1 MSVTASHARAQLF
14 PLIEQVNEDMEAVEI
29 VSKKGTAFL
38 VPAEVYRSLLETS
51 YLLQSPVN
59 SEHLR
64 ASLAE
69 VRAGDVTAHDLLQ
82 G

>member
-51 YLLQSPVN
+51 YLLQSPSN
-59 SEHLR
+59 AEHLR

-69 VRAGDVTAHDLLQ
+69 AHAGEVAPRELLQ

>member
-29 VSKKGTAFL
+29 VSRKGTAFL
-38 VPAEVYRSLLETS
+38 VAAEAYRSLVATS
-51 YLLQSPVN
+51 YLLQSPAN
-59 SEHLR
+59 AEHLR

-69 VRAGDVTAHDLLQ
+69 ARAGDVAPHDLLK

>member
-1 MSVTASHARAQLF
+1 MSITASQARAQLF

-38 VPAEVYRSLLETS
+38 VPAEVYRSLVETS
-51 YLLQSPVN
+51 YLLQSPTN
-59 SEHLR
+59 AEHLR

-69 VRAGDVTAHDLLQ
+69 ARAGVLASHDLLR

>member
-51 YLLQSPVN
+51 YLLQSPTN
-59 SEHLR
+59 AAHLR
-64 ASLAE
+64 ASLSEA
-69 VRAGDVTAHDLLQ
+69 RNGDLAAHDLLQ

>member
-51 YLLQSPVN
+51 YLLQSPAN
-59 SEHLR
+59 AEHLR

-69 VRAGDVTAHDLLQ
+69 LRTGDVTAHDLLR